1 MRLRSN
7 DAWTNSLEVIAMDTK
22 LYDVASIK
30 SGMPFPQR
38 LDSGLTI
45 GQQRVLELV
54 DGDSFVLQTI
64 RISEDKDVT
73 AKAHSQDAAHIAA
86 RLASWAR
93 GRHVR
98 LAYRMIDKDTARIWR
113 LGTV

>member
-1 MRLRSN
+1 
-7 DAWTNSLEVIAMDTK
+7 MDTK
-22 LYDVASIK
+22 LYNVGTIE
-30 SGMPFPQR
+30 SGTPFPQR
-38 LDSGLTI
+38 ADSVLTI
-45 GQQRVLELV
+45 GQQRVLELE

-64 RISEDKDVT
+64 RIAEDNDDT
-73 AKAHSQDAAHIAA
+73 AKGHSQGVAHIAA

-98 LAYRMIDKDTARIWR
+98 LVYRMIDKDTARIWR

>member
-1 MRLRSN
+1 
-7 DAWTNSLEVIAMDTK
+7 MDTK

-38 LDSGLTI
+38 MDSVLTI
-45 GQQRVLELV
+45 GQRRVLELE

-64 RISEDKDVT
+64 RISKDKDVT
-73 AKAHSQDAAHIAA
+73 AKASSQHAAHIAA

-93 GRHVR
+93 SRHVR
-98 LAYRMIDKDTARIWR
+98 LAYRAIDKDTARIWR